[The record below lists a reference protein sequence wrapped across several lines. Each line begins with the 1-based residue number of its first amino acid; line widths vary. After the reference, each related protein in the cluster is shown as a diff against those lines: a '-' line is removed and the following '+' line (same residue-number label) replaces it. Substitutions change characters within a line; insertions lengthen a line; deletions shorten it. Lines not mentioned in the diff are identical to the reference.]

1 MENKLYIVNV
11 EAAIYKGNRWLI
23 IRRSDKED
31 HAPGLLSLVGGKV
44 EADSF
49 TPNILEET
57 LKKEIA
63 EEVGITVS
71 STMYYLESKLFYVNP
86 ELPVVDM
93 VFMCEYL
100 AGELKPDNNEVSEA
114 YWMTY
119 PEILSCTD
127 SPEWLIESIKK
138 AEKARIE
145 TAKI

>member
-1 MENKLYIVNV
+1 M
-11 EAAIYKGNRWLI
+11 
-23 IRRSDKED
+23 
-31 HAPGLLSLVGGKV
+31 SLVGGKV

-57 LKKEIA
+57 LKEIA

-100 AGELKPDNNEVSEA
+100 AEN
-114 YWMTY
+114 
-119 PEILSCTD
+119 
-127 SPEWLIESIKK
+127 
-138 AEKARIE
+138 
-145 TAKI
+145 